1 MEEKRNYIHN
11 NIEKISDHK
20 NIITIIDQSNS
31 KYTQNNNGIFVN
43 LNTLNEE
50 IIDQIYFLLN
60 SELNFSDNNN
70 DDYENIIE
78 DFEMNITV
86 KPIPTTNII
95 VEEPTL
101 DQFSEMQREIIN
113 YSKLYTLK

>member
-11 NIEKISDHK
+11 NIEKISDHT
-20 NIITIIDQSNS
+20 NIITIIDQSDS

-60 SELNFSDNNN
+60 SELNFSGNNN
-70 DDYENIIE
+70 NDYENIVE
-78 DFEMNITV
+78 DFEMNTTV
-86 KPIPTTNII
+86 ENEPVNNII